1 MLRSP
6 QAVEC
11 RLMPR
16 SITGVVS
23 ALPPTLPPNYPG
35 VGGNAWHDPGRAS
48 QKVLTNQYSPALLG
62 TAWDPCH
69 ALQNQNADA
78 AVARVKSA
86 AGSASAAQAMFA
98 LGMMPH
104 SRSFVP

>member
-69 ALQNQNADA
+69 ALQNRLPRFNSGRGLQQNQILSY
-78 AVARVKSA
+78 KWE
-86 AGSASAAQAMFA
+86 
-98 LGMMPH
+98 
-104 SRSFVP
+104 